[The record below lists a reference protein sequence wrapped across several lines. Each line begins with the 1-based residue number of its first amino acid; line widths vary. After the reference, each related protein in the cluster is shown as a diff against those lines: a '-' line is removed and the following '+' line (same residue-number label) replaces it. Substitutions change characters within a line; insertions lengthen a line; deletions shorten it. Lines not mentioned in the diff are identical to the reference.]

1 STFAVRIPTSMGAE
15 HTAPGS
21 PLVEAAAEKGY
32 PSRYQCARFQSAES
46 QPLMSVPRKRFE
58 TAEAVPRQRKGTITT
73 LWTSMSF
80 IRMNRAARFTG
91 YSSFSAARYMRSYS
105 SLRQRVEFR
114 PADLFS
120 FWAISHDTNGCMN
133 SCGSGEPLT
142 RLYIWRSAERG
153 ARVSELAG
161 SVEK

>member
-1 STFAVRIPTSMGAE
+1 STFAVRTRTAMGAE

-32 PSRYQCARFQSAES
+32 PSRYQCARFQSVES

-58 TAEAVPRQRKGTITT
+58 TAEDVPRQRTGTVTT

-91 YSSFSAARYMRSYS
+91 SISVSAARYMRSYS

-114 PADLFS
+114 PDHLFS
-120 FWAISHDTNGCMN
+120 FW
-133 SCGSGEPLT
+133 
-142 RLYIWRSAERG
+142 
-153 ARVSELAG
+153 
-161 SVEK
+161 